1 MDKHNSTILTK
12 IKEIT
17 EYVISLGKVEVKLEE
32 TPTPEVAPVAEV
44 EVKPELEV
52 EVKEPEVVVEYATK
66 QELAD
71 ALEQMKS
78 LFTKQ
83 YEKFAAEKE
92 DLDKKNVE
100 LKAELDKKPDA
111 PVIKHA
117 PENVVVLEATNAKE
131 RVIQA
136 LRNANK

>member
-12 IKEIT
+12 IKEIAD
-17 EYVISLGKVEVKLEE
+17 YVINLGKEVKLEE
-32 TPTPEVAPVAEV
+32 APPEVTPVAEV

-52 EVKEPEVVVEYATK
+52 EVKEPEIVVEYATK

-117 PENVVVLEATNAKE
+117 PENVVILEATNAKE